1 MILRSLEGAV
11 GGNDLDFSGFD
22 EGDRFKEVV
31 EELKRKVDAMVK
43 AMSSV
48 SSELR
53 RVLECQRLWEERNEK
68 MERRVEEC
76 ENKIKKLE
84 DRVRGMGDVVNREEL
99 EKERNEQ
106 RRERQELR
114 GEMSRKIG
122 EKFREDKEERVTEWN
137 NRWKEEREENKIE
150 FREIMEEQFRQK
162 AADEVIRVIK
172 EKGNIVRDTVDKNR
186 CLMAFGIK
194 EQQGRSWVERERKL
208 REEVGKIL
216 NELGEEGQKM
226 DEVDVVYRIGKYK
239 EGAVRPVKIKM
250 RTQVGM
256 EDVLARSG
264 KLAKSIEYSNVW
276 IKRDMSKSEREQERD
291 LRNQAKQKNEQRTEE
306 ERKNFYWRVLDT
318 RLRKWYIK

>member
-1 MILRSLEGAV
+1 MMDGSTPRSGRGEGMAEMSMLLRSLEGAV

-84 DRVRGMGDVVNREEL
+84 DRVRGMEDVNRDEL
-99 EKERNEQ
+99 EKERNEE

-137 NRWKEEREENKIE
+137 NRWKEEREGNKIE
-150 FREIMEEQFRQK
+150 FR
-162 AADEVIRVIK
+162 DH
-172 EKGNIVRDTVDKNR
+172 G
-186 CLMAFGIK
+186 
-194 EQQGRSWVERERKL
+194 
-208 REEVGKIL
+208 
-216 NELGEEGQKM
+216 
-226 DEVDVVYRIGKYK
+226 
-239 EGAVRPVKIKM
+239 
-250 RTQVGM
+250 GM
-256 EDVLARSG
+256 
-264 KLAKSIEYSNVW
+264 I
-276 IKRDMSKSEREQERD
+276 
-291 LRNQAKQKNEQRTEE
+291 
-306 ERKNFYWRVLDT
+306 
-318 RLRKWYIK
+318 